1 MCYNARRKNIR
12 KGGGHTDDLKKTL
25 RYLRDRTSDFSQR
38 ADMLLLALCCTCTI
52 FGIILITSATK
63 ALASHTYVPV
73 QIFAFVLGL
82 FLYYVFTVIDLDI
95 IADRWIILLI
105 FETFIMLLLIPFGVS
120 GDTGNSAWIRF
131 LGIGIQPSEIA
142 KVVFII
148 LMAKH
153 MTYLKEYKD
162 INSIFCM
169 AQLVIHFGYVFVL
182 IMFTSED
189 LGSAIVFAAIFVV
202 MMVMAGIKLY
212 WVLIGGSVVALAI
225 PFIWNSVLKEYQ
237 RNRLMAPYNAAVDP
251 EGYGIRW
258 QTIRSRLALAS
269 GQFSGVGY
277 GNGVQTQTNALT
289 GKQTDFIFAVAGEEL
304 GMIACL
310 AIIALL
316 SVIIIR
322 CILVGLRSNNTMS
335 MLVCTGVA
343 ASLFFQMLVNTG
355 MNMGITPVIGITLPF
370 FSYGGSSLMA
380 TFAAVGLV
388 SGAKYRPTPQ
398 QFHRY

>member
-1 MCYNARRKNIR
+1 MSFVEFC
-12 KGGGHTDDLKKTL
+12 KGGGNVKELRDTL
-25 RYLRDRTSDFSQR
+25 RYIWDRTNDFTKR
-38 ADMLLLALCCTCTI
+38 ADMFLLAMCCICSL
-52 FGIILITSATK
+52 FGIVLISSATK
-63 ALASHTYVPV
+63 ALASRTFVPV
-73 QIFAFVLGL
+73 QVFAFVLGL
-82 FLYYVFTVIDLDI
+82 FLYYVFTVIDVDI
-95 IADRWIILLI
+95 IADKWIILLA

-131 LGIGIQPSEIA
+131 FGIGIQPSEIA

-162 INSIFCM
+162 INSIFSM
-169 AQLVIHFGYVFVL
+169 LQLMIHFGYTFVL
-182 IMFTSED
+182 IMVTSED

-202 MMVMAGIKLY
+202 MMIMAGIKLY
-212 WVLIGGSVVALAI
+212 WFLIGGAAVAVAI
-225 PFIWNSVLKEYQ
+225 PFIWNNVLKQYQ
-237 RNRLMAPYNAAVDP
+237 RDRMMAPYNPAVDP

-277 GNGVQTQTNALT
+277 GKGVQTQTNALT

-310 AIIALL
+310 VIMLLL
-316 SVIIIR
+316 SIIIIR
-322 CILVGLRSNNTMS
+322 CLMVGLRSNNTMS
-335 MLVCTGVA
+335 MLVCVGVS

-370 FSYGGSSLMA
+370 FSYGGSSLMS
-380 TFAAVGLV
+380 TFAAMGLV

>member
-1 MCYNARRKNIR
+1 MKE
-12 KGGGHTDDLKKTL
+12 LKETL
-25 RYLRDRTSDFSQR
+25 RYIWERTNDFSKR
-38 ADMLLLALCCTCTI
+38 ADMFLLAVSCICTV
-52 FGIILITSATK
+52 FGIILISSATK
-63 ALASHTYVPV
+63 ALPGSHTQVPV
-73 QIFAFVLGL
+73 QIFSFVLGL
-82 FLYYVFTVIDLDI
+82 FLYYVFTILDLDI
-95 IADRWIILLI
+95 IADRYVLLGL
-105 FETFIMLLLIPFGVS
+105 FEIGVMSLLLLFGEA
-120 GDTGNSAWIRF
+120 GDTGSRSWIRF

-142 KVVFII
+142 KVVYIV

-153 MTYLKEYKD
+153 MTYAKERGN
-162 INSIFCM
+162 INSLKSMFW
-169 AQLVIHFGYVFVL
+169 LVVHFGVSFLMVMV
-182 IMFTSED
+182 ISED
-189 LGSAIVFAAIFVV
+189 LGSATVFAAIFAV
-202 MMVMAGIKLY
+202 MLVMAGVRLY
-212 WVLIGGSVVALAI
+212 WFLIGGGLVTLAI
-225 PFIWNSVLKEYQ
+225 PFLWNNVLKPYQ
-237 RNRLMAPYNAAVDP
+237 RDRMMAPYNPAVDP

-277 GNGVQTQTNALT
+277 GKGFQTQTNALT
-289 GKQTDFIFAVAGEEL
+289 GKHTDFIFAVAGEEL
-304 GMIACL
+304 GMAACL
-310 AIIALL
+310 LIMALL

-322 CILVGLRSNNTMS
+322 CMVIGLRSNNTIS

-370 FSYGGSSLMA
+370 FSYGGSSLMS

>member
-1 MCYNARRKNIR
+1 MKE
-12 KGGGHTDDLKKTL
+12 LKETL
-25 RYLRDRTSDFSQR
+25 RYIWDRTNDFSKR
-38 ADMLLLALCCTCTI
+38 ADMFLLAVCCICSV

-63 ALASHTYVPV
+63 ALPGAHTQVPV
-73 QIFAFVLGL
+73 QIFSFVLGL
-82 FLYYVFTVIDLDI
+82 FLYYVFTVLDLDI
-95 IADRWIILLI
+95 IADRYVLLAI
-105 FETFIMLLLIPFGVS
+105 FEVGIMSLLLLFGEA
-120 GDTGNSAWIRF
+120 GDTGSRSWIRF

-142 KVVFII
+142 KVVYII

-153 MTYLKEYKD
+153 MTYLKERGD
-162 INSIFCM
+162 INSLKSM
-169 AQLVIHFGYVFVL
+169 VTLVIHFGASFLL
-182 IMFTSED
+182 IMVISED
-189 LGSAIVFAAIFVV
+189 LGSATVFAAIFAV
-202 MMVMAGIKLY
+202 MMVMAGVRLY
-212 WVLIGGSVVALAI
+212 WFLIGGGLVALAI
-225 PFIWNSVLKEYQ
+225 PFLWNNVLKQYQ
-237 RNRLMAPYNAAVDP
+237 RDRMMAPYNPAVDP

-277 GNGVQTQTNALT
+277 GKGFQTQTNALT
-289 GKQTDFIFAVAGEEL
+289 GKHTDFIFAVAGEEL
-304 GMIACL
+304 GMAACL
-310 AIIALL
+310 LIMALL

-322 CILVGLRSNNTMS
+322 CMAVGLRSNNTMS

-370 FSYGGSSLMA
+370 FSYGGSSLMS